1 MHRVIVIVSGGFDP
15 IHSGHIS
22 MFSEA
27 KELGDH
33 LIVGINSDSW
43 LERKKGKSFLPY
55 DERHAI
61 VSNMKM
67 VDEVIIFNDNDNTAC
82 DLLRKARIKYPDDI
96 IIFANGGDR
105 TEKNIPEMNIEGIN
119 FEFGVGGNYK
129 KNSSSVILQDWQQP
143 KTTRPWGYYRVLYDI
158 EGTKVKELTINPK
171 SSLSIQR
178 HKHRAEYWHIAEG
191 CAVVNTTLDSDY
203 KMPAQTLY
211 KHSNMKIPV
220 SGWHQ
225 LTNPF
230 DEPCKIIE
238 IQYGTNCIEEDI
250 ERK

>member
-1 MHRVIVIVSGGFDP
+1 MQKVIVIVSGGFDP

-33 LIVGINSDSW
+33 LIVGINSDAW

-67 VDEVIIFNDNDNTAC
+67 VDEVIVFNDNDNTAC
-82 DLLRKARIKYPDDI
+82 DLLRKARIKYPDDV

-119 FEFGVGGNYK
+119 FEFGIGGNYK
-129 KNSSSVILQDWQQP
+129 K
-143 KTTRPWGYYRVLYDI
+143 
-158 EGTKVKELTINPK
+158 K
-171 SSLSIQR
+171 SSKTFKIFLKNKLS
-178 HKHRAEYWHIAEG
+178 
-191 CAVVNTTLDSDY
+191 
-203 KMPAQTLY
+203 
-211 KHSNMKIPV
+211 
-220 SGWHQ
+220 
-225 LTNPF
+225 
-230 DEPCKIIE
+230 
-238 IQYGTNCIEEDI
+238 
-250 ERK
+250 